1 MPTGQPASSARP
13 EADTAARTAR
23 ELRSVV
29 GQLRRRLLE
38 QSDNHELTPSQTALL
53 SRLGKHGPATASTL
67 AAAER
72 VRPQSVA
79 ATLGVLEE
87 RGYVVRTP
95 DPDDG
100 RRQLVTLTPA
110 GDEVFEG
117 RRQAG
122 HEWLVHA
129 LSDRLDTEE
138 LRTLTHAIALM
149 ERLTQP

>member
-1 MPTGQPASSARP
+1 MTTTPRSASPDDA
-13 EADTAARTAR
+13 ADAARTAR
-23 ELRSVV
+23 ELRSAV

-38 QSDNHELTPSQTALL
+38 LSDNRELTPSQTALL
-53 SRLGKHGPATASTL
+53 SRLGKHGPATASAL
-67 AAAER
+67 ATAER

-100 RRQLVTLTPA
+100 RRQLVSLTPD
-110 GDEVFEG
+110 GQEVFEG

-122 HEWLVHA
+122 HEWLTQA
-129 LSDRLDTEE
+129 LRERLDADER
-138 LRTLTHAIALM
+138 RTLAEAIALM
-149 ERLTQP
+149 ERLTRP